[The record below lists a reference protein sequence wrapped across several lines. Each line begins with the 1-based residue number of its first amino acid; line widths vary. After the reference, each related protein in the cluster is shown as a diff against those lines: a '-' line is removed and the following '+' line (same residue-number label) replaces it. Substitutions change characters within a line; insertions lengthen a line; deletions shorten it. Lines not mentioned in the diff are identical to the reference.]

1 MKGHLYSFD
10 NGVISIYFQR
20 LRQLMEPE
28 NWGPGEKKYR
38 ESYQATEKP
47 RARGFKEFLWMN
59 LLGSWN
65 EYSYPKA
72 VELAESNGAE
82 KSYHDV

>member
-72 VELAESNGAE
+72 VELVESNGAE
-82 KSYHDV
+82 QSYHNV